1 MEIRITSSISIDDS
15 ELEMQAIRAQ
25 GSGGQ
30 NVNKVSSAIHLRF
43 AIGTSSLPEELKEK
57 LLSLKDSRVTN
68 DGIFVLKA
76 QSFRTQEQ
84 NREDA
89 IERLIAWIKAATI
102 EQKPRRATKVSKSV
116 KVRRGEVKKQ
126 QSAKKTLRKKVE
138 F

>member
-43 AIGTSSLPEELKEK
+43 AIGTSSLPQELKKK

-89 IERLIAWIKAATI
+89 VERLIAWIKAATI

>member
-1 MEIRITSSISIDDS
+1 MEIRITSSISIDDR

-89 IERLIAWIKAATI
+89 VERLIAWIKAATI

>member
-89 IERLIAWIKAATI
+89 VERLIAWIKAATI

>member
-43 AIGTSSLPEELKEK
+43 AIGTSSLPQELKEK

-89 IERLIAWIKAATI
+89 VERLIAWIKAATI